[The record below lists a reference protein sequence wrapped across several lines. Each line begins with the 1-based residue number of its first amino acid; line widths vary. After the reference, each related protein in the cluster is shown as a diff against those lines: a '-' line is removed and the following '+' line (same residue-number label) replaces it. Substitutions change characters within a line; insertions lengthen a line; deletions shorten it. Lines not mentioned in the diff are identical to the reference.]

1 MAMSGSVIAWNPEL
15 RTFQAPAKDQ
25 MSRIAEDLH
34 AALQNLPFATPKAEK
49 VQIRE
54 GVYRMGLG
62 AEGMSLSMHRVD
74 ADGNPVA
81 ACVQV
86 GSLLDQAHTN
96 PDAPALETERSAV
109 AERPRSLPATE
120 GWVEQ

>member
-1 MAMSGSVIAWNPEL
+1 MSGSVIAWDPEL
-15 RTFQAPAKDQ
+15 RVFQTPAKDQ
-25 MSRIAEDLH
+25 MSRLAEDLR
-34 AALQNLPFATPKAEK
+34 AALLQMPIAATKAEK
-49 VQIRE
+49 VRVRD

-62 AEGMSLSMHRVD
+62 VEGMSISTHRVD

-86 GSLLDQAHTN
+86 GSLLPEAQTL
-96 PDAPALETERSAV
+96 PEAPASITQTPTP
-109 AERPRSLPATE
+109 ERPRSLPATE